1 MKNILKLFLL
11 TLTILTAHSVSI
23 SQGSSSIFMQE
34 AMAEEKK
41 ITEVKTFQLFKPKK
55 IPSPVFDTQQPD
67 TKHIQKTIL
76 DKFIPKF
83 SIRLLVFVAI
93 GSLLGL
99 LYGGFLYIF
108 DLGEDQ
114 NMEQAKKVITY
125 SLVGL
130 IVAFMSFAIVQIIN
144 VLPLNF

>member
-34 AMAEEKK
+34 AMADE